1 MTSVKCPKCEFVNPT
16 GVPACLRCK
25 TPLPRVKVQGRAA
38 PPVPSL
44 FRQGQVVANRYSVIS
59 MIGRGGMGCIYR
71 VRDNVL
77 KEDVALKTLLPQH
90 ARDKMV
96 VERFF
101 NEAKIA
107 RGLSHPNIVRVHDIG
122 MTRAEEG
129 NIIYISMELV
139 DGQSL
144 RGMLEGLLPGE
155 RLPVKQALMLVD
167 QLCEALE
174 YAHHHTVH
182 RDIKPENVMVSGDNV
197 VKLMDFGISKLMDTT
212 GLTDTSVVMGT
223 PFYMSPEQLRNSANV
238 DVRTDIY
245 SVGVMLY
252 EILTGNMPTGVPK
265 PASQLTREVPP
276 TLDPI
281 VAKCVEPDPADRY
294 QSVAEL
300 RTDIRQVLAV
310 IEGTRP
316 ARLPRAKRARRAG
329 TSAATLRKAAG
340 YGLILVIAAITAAGL
355 YHFEQKRRQLVAG
368 GVMTAG
374 VSEGTQSGFDA
385 EYARL
390 SELRTRARAA
400 AAARPHDAT
409 ERLLA
414 DADARWKQVEVESAQ
429 KSARALDLAVQ
440 ALQCYIAPLVWRPEM
455 VFVPPGKATV
465 TDGTTTEVIDVSGFL
480 MDQAEVTNG
489 MFLQFCRELER
500 PHRDPAAETAPDLP
514 VTNVTFYD
522 AQAYAAWAKKALPTE
537 AQWVR
542 AAQGDQA
549 GLAYPWGNMWAEGA
563 CNSAGVAGEDVF
575 EGAGVVRQLPQ
586 DLTAVG
592 CYDMAGN
599 AAEWTRTVCGP
610 LNDTPAPQRDDARGL
625 TFGVYAVVRGGH
637 FEDVNQSPLSA
648 RMPVLFE
655 NSYPWLGFRC
665 ALEIPDSAQ
674 EIEQFLR

>member
-1 MTSVKCPKCEFVNPT
+1 MTSVKCPKCEFVNP
-16 GVPACLRCK
+16 GGAPACFRCK
-25 TPLPRVKVQGRAA
+25 TPLPRVKIQPRPQAVS
-38 PPVPSL
+38 PSL
-44 FRQGQVVANRYSVIS
+44 FRQGQVIANRYTVIS

-77 KEDVALKTLLPQH
+77 REDVALKTLLPQH

-129 NIIYISMELV
+129 NIIYISMELIE
-139 DGQSL
+139 GQSL
-144 RGMLEGLLPGE
+144 RGILEGLLPGE
-155 RLPVKQALMLVD
+155 RLPVKQTLLLFD

-174 YAHHHTVH
+174 YAHRHTVH
-182 RDIKPENVMVSGDNV
+182 RDIKPENVMVCDGAT

-212 GLTDTSVVMGT
+212 GLTDTSIVMGT

-238 DVRTDIY
+238 DVRADIY
-245 SVGVMLY
+245 SIGVMLY

-281 VAKCVEPDPADRY
+281 VAKCVEPNPADRY
-294 QSVAEL
+294 QTVSEL
-300 RTDIRQVLAV
+300 RTAIRQVLAV

-316 ARLPRAKRARRAG
+316 ARAGRVKRARRQH
-329 TSAATLRKAAG
+329 AATGTGRKAAG
-340 YGLILVIAAITAAGL
+340 YVLVLVIAAITIAGL
-355 YHFEQKRRQLVAG
+355 YHFEQNRRKLVLTGVAAEAPPAG
-368 GVMTAG
+368 M
-374 VSEGTQSGFDA
+374 QSGFDS

-400 AAARPHDAT
+400 AAARPNEAT

-414 DADARWKQVEVESAQ
+414 DADARWEQVEVESAQ
-429 KSARALDLAVQ
+429 KSARALDLARQ
-440 ALQCYIAPLVWRPEM
+440 ALQCYIAPLLWRADM

-465 TDGTTTEVIDVSGFL
+465 TDGKTTEVVDVDGFM
-480 MDQAEVTNG
+480 MDMTEVTNG
-489 MFLQFCRELER
+489 MFLQFCREIDR
-500 PHRDPAAETAPDLP
+500 PHRDPGAEAGQDLP
-514 VTNVTFYD
+514 AANVTFYD
-522 AQAYAAWAKKALPTE
+522 AQAYAAWAQKALPTE

-549 GLAYPWGNMWAEGA
+549 GLAYPWGAMWSEGA
-563 CNSAGVAGEDVF
+563 CNSAGTGGDDIF
-575 EGAGVVRQLPQ
+575 GGAGAVRQLPQ
-586 DLTAVG
+586 DLTASG
-592 CYDMAGN
+592 CYDMTGN
-599 AAEWTRTVCGP
+599 VAEWTRTACGP
-610 LNDTPAPQRDDARGL
+610 LDETPSPQRDDGRGL
-625 TFGVYAVVRGGH
+625 TFGSYVVVRGGH
-637 FEDVNQSPLSA
+637 FEDVNQSPLGV
-648 RMPVLFE
+648 RTPVLFE
-655 NSYPWLGFRC
+655 SFYPWLGFRC
-665 ALEIPDSAQ
+665 ALKIPNSAQ